1 MEAAL
6 WGGILLTAA
15 WCNDTILMRS
25 ATSEHGEGR
34 PMTDVRFAV
43 DMLQRFVVSP
53 GPEDSR
59 ATAMDE
65 WRASGTGQVSAQE
78 NRPDWCTEHLALAEN
93 GINAAIFGKQ
103 PWSDTRTR

>member
-43 DMLQRFVVSP
+43 DILQRFVVSP
-53 GPEDSR
+53 GAGGLPSHGDGR
-59 ATAMDE
+59 VAGFRCGFT
-65 WRASGTGQVSAQE
+65 SGRMVEFLEVRRLIRG
-78 NRPDWCTEHLALAEN
+78 N
-93 GINAAIFGKQ
+93 
-103 PWSDTRTR
+103 